1 MQQTARKLIDNLG
14 TIILS
19 VLLAFVV
26 WIAATLQDDPF
37 TVREFANVPI
47 SRVGQPPN
55 TVIYEPIAD
64 RVNVTVRAPQS
75 VLQNL
80 RLTDF
85 KATLN
90 LAQVEPGVSTTVP
103 ITVTSD
109 NSGVRIE
116 AVDPSRQTIL
126 LEAIGTITLPVTLQE
141 QGQVATGYQA
151 LPPVI
156 SPSDVTIQ
164 GPAPLLTQVVS
175 ATGTIDLQ
183 GAKDNVVEQVA
194 VTPVDKDG
202 AAVQG
207 LQWTPDRV
215 EVRVGVRRKVGYKP
229 DVEVV
234 PDLRGQP
241 APGYRLGSV
250 TVDPSTVTLAGLP
263 SVLDTLPSF
272 VETMPI
278 SVTGAIQNITV
289 RTLLTVPNNVVVVDV
304 NYVTVM
310 VEVLPIQSS
319 KAMTGTIEI
328 QGIGPGLIATASPK
342 TVDVILEGPDPVLAK
357 LKPGDL
363 QVVVNVFGLP
373 TGVHRVAPDVVP
385 PEGVTVV
392 SVIPETI
399 EVMIEAVPSP
409 TPLPVTPTLTVTLT
423 VTVQPAT
430 PTKPPATAPPT
441 KPPSTATPTSP
452 AETPTTASP

>member
-1 MQQTARKLIDNLG
+1 MQETARKLIDNLG

-19 VLLAFVV
+19 LLLAVVV

-47 SRVGQPPN
+47 TRTGQPPN
-55 TVIYEPIAD
+55 TVIYEPLAD
-64 RVNVTVRAPQS
+64 RVNVTVRAPLS

-80 RLTDF
+80 KLTDF
-85 KATLN
+85 KASLN
-90 LAQVEPGVSTTVP
+90 LADVLPGVSATVP

-109 NSGVRIE
+109 NTGVRIE
-116 AVDPSRQTIL
+116 SVDPSQQTVL
-126 LEAIGTITLPVTLQE
+126 LEAIGSITLPVTLQE

-151 LPPVI
+151 LSPVI
-156 SPSDVTIQ
+156 SPTDVTIQ
-164 GPAPLLTQVVS
+164 GPTPLLTQVVS
-175 ATGTIDLQ
+175 VTGTIDLQ
-183 GAKDNVVEQVA
+183 GAKDNIVEQVA
-194 VTPVDKDG
+194 VAPVDKSG
-202 AAVQG
+202 EPVQG

-241 APGYRLGSV
+241 AAGYRLGSV

-263 SVLDTLPSF
+263 SVLDTLPGF

-278 SVTGAIQNITV
+278 SVTSATQNITV

-319 KAMTGTIEI
+319 KAMTGTVEI
-328 QGIGPGLIATASPK
+328 QGVGPGLTATASPT
-342 TVDVILEGPDPVLAK
+342 TVDVILEGPDPVLAN

-363 QVVVNVFGLP
+363 QVVVNVFGLSP
-373 TGVHRVAPDVVP
+373 GVHRVAPDVVP

-392 SVIPETI
+392 SIIPETI
-399 EVMIEAVPSP
+399 EVMIEALPSP
-409 TPLPVTPTLTVTLT
+409 TPVAITPTLTVTLT
-423 VTVQPAT
+423 VPANT
-430 PTKPPATAPPT
+430 PTATPPPTKPPATAEPT
-441 KPPSTATPTSP
+441 KPPNTATP
-452 AETPTTASP
+452 ASP

>member
-1 MQQTARKLIDNLG
+1 MEKTGQKLLKNLG

-19 VLLAFVV
+19 LLLAFVI

-37 TVREFANVPI
+37 MIQVFLNIPI
-47 SRVGQPPN
+47 TRVGQPVN
-55 TVIYEPIAD
+55 TVIYEPVAE
-64 RVNVTVRAPQS
+64 RVNVTVRAPTS

-80 RLTDF
+80 KVTDF
-85 KATLN
+85 KATMS
-90 LAQVEPGVSTTVP
+90 LAKVEPGVRATVP

-116 AVDPSRQTIL
+116 SVDPARQTIL
-126 LEAIGTITLPVTLQE
+126 LEAIGTITMPVLLE
-141 QGQVATGYQA
+141 ELGQVATGYQSV
-151 LPPVI
+151 PPVI
-156 SPSDVTIQ
+156 TPSKVTIQ
-164 GPAPLLTQVVS
+164 GPMPLLTEVVS
-175 ATGTIDLQ
+175 VTGSVDLQ
-183 GAKDNVVEQVA
+183 GAKDNIVEKIA
-194 VTPVDKDG
+194 VTPVGADG
-202 AAVQG
+202 KAVQG

-241 APGYRLGSV
+241 ASGYRLGSV
-250 TVDPSTVTLAGLP
+250 IVDPSTVTLAGLP
-263 SVLDTLPSF
+263 SVLDSLPGF

-278 SVTGAIQNITV
+278 SVTDATQNLTV
-289 RTLLTVPNNVVVVDV
+289 HSLLTVPNNVVVVDV

-319 KAMTGTIEI
+319 KAVTGTVEI
-328 QGIGPGLIATASPK
+328 QGVGPGLIVTPSPK
-342 TVDVILEGPDPVLAK
+342 QVDMILEGPDAILVA

-363 QVVVNVFGLP
+363 QVVVNVFGLTP
-373 TGVHRVAPDVVP
+373 GVHRVAPDVLA

-399 EVMIEAVPSP
+399 EVMIDMIPSP
-409 TPLPVTPTLTVTLT
+409 TPVPITPTLTVTQS
-423 VTVQPAT
+423 VPAN
-430 PTKPPATAPPT
+430 
-441 KPPSTATPTSP
+441 TATPG
-452 AETPTTASP
+452 TTASP

>member
-1 MQQTARKLIDNLG
+1 MEQTARKLIDNLG

-19 VLLAFVV
+19 LLLAVVV

-37 TVREFANVPI
+37 TVREFLNVPI
-47 SRVGQPPN
+47 TRIGQPAD

-75 VLQNL
+75 VLQDL
-80 RLTDF
+80 KAADF
-85 KATLN
+85 KATMNLN
-90 LAQVEPGVSTTVP
+90 QVQPGVSATVP

-116 AVDPSRQTIL
+116 SVDPSRQTVL
-126 LEAIGTITLPVTLQE
+126 LETINTITLPVTLE
-141 QGQVATGYQA
+141 VQGQVATGYQS
-151 LPPVI
+151 LPPVL
-156 SPSDVTIQ
+156 SPEQVTIQ
-164 GPAPLLTQVVS
+164 GPVPLLTEVVS
-175 ATGTIDLQ
+175 VTGTIDLQ
-183 GAKDNVVEQVA
+183 GARDNIVEQVA
-194 VTPVDKDG
+194 VAPVDKDG
-202 AAVQG
+202 NTVQG

-215 EVRVGVRRKVGYKP
+215 EARIGVRRKVGYKP

-263 SVLDTLPSF
+263 SVLDTLPGF

-278 SVTGAIQNITV
+278 SVTNATENITV
-289 RTLLTVPNNVVVVDV
+289 RSLLTVPNNVVVVDV

-328 QGIGPGLIATASPK
+328 QGIGPDLIATASPNK
-342 TVDVILEGPDPVLAK
+342 VDVILEGPDPVLAK

-363 QVVVNVFGLP
+363 QVVVNIFGLSP
-373 TGVHRVAPDVVP
+373 GVHRVAPDVVP

-399 EVMIEAVPSP
+399 EVMIEMVPSP
-409 TPLPVTPTLTVTLT
+409 TPLSVTPTLTVPLT
-423 VTVQPAT
+423 VPVN
-430 PTKPPATAPPT
+430 
-441 KPPSTATPTSP
+441 TATPTRSATPPPP
-452 AETPTTASP
+452 ADTPTPAATP

>member
-1 MQQTARKLIDNLG
+1 MRQTIRRLIDNLG

-19 VLLAFVV
+19 LLLAVVV

-37 TVREFANVPI
+37 TVREFLNIPI
-47 SRVGQPPN
+47 TRVGQPPN
-55 TVIYEPIAD
+55 TVIYEPVAD

-75 VLQNL
+75 VIQNL
-80 RLTDF
+80 KLTNF
-85 KATLN
+85 KATMS
-90 LAQVEPGVSTTVP
+90 LAHVEPGVGTTVP

-116 AVDPSRQTIL
+116 SVDPSQQTVL
-126 LEAIGTITLPVTLQE
+126 LEAVGTISLPVTLQVL
-141 QGQVATGYQA
+141 GQVATGYQSQ
-151 LPPVI
+151 PPVI
-156 SPSDVTIQ
+156 SPNRVTIQ
-164 GPAPLLTQVVS
+164 GPTPLLTEVVS
-175 ATGTIDLQ
+175 VTGTIDLQ
-183 GAKDNVVEQVA
+183 GAKDTLVEQVA
-194 VTPVDKDG
+194 VSPVDKSDQP
-202 AAVQG
+202 VQG

-215 EVRVGVRRKVGYKP
+215 EVRVAVRRKVGYKP

-263 SVLDTLPSF
+263 SVLDTLPGF

-278 SVTGAIQNITV
+278 SVTGATQNITV

-304 NYVTVM
+304 NFVTVM
-310 VEVLPIQSS
+310 VEILPIQSS

-328 QGIGPGLIATASPK
+328 QGIGPGLIATASPT

-363 QVVVNVFGLP
+363 QVVVNVYGLSP
-373 TGVHRVAPDVVP
+373 GVHRVAPDVVP

-399 EVMIEAVPSP
+399 EVMIETAPSP
-409 TPLPVTPTLTVTLT
+409 TPLAVTPTLTVTLAAPT
-423 VTVQPAT
+423 KPA
-430 PTKPPATAPPT
+430 PTKPPATAAPT
-441 KPPSTATPTSP
+441 KPPSTATP
-452 AETPTTASP
+452 ASP